1 MLEQIGDHGRE
12 QAWRLIRMALR
23 SGGNARFTFHAHHAA
38 DVRFEDPTGWHLVPR
53 ALEEEAARFGMSL
66 SFATLAR
73 TSGTVPGRRPTG
85 AVVSLTDSAH
95 VLDRPTRFIPQEHTM
110 TEHQSPTGRL
120 TNALRRRLPGGRV
133 RRLAVELQH
142 ERERISQLEAELDE
156 LRRDNLRVAELLDLI
171 ESRLTP

>member
-1 MLEQIGDHGRE
+1 
-12 QAWRLIRMALR
+12 
-23 SGGNARFTFHAHHAA
+23 
-38 DVRFEDPTGWHLVPR
+38 
-53 ALEEEAARFGMSL
+53 
-66 SFATLAR
+66 
-73 TSGTVPGRRPTG
+73 
-85 AVVSLTDSAH
+85 
-95 VLDRPTRFIPQEHTM
+95 M

-156 LRRDNLRVAELLDLI
+156 LRRDNLRVAELLDLV